1 MTKESEVRRGSQER
15 RCRGEGGRELPTE
28 DGGRRFCGSG
38 EEILANGKRFLLEVI
53 SELLLDS
60 LAPLNYINSTSERFV
75 KKRKQL
81 TVFFFYKFSS

>member
-1 MTKESEVRRGSQER
+1 MTKESEARRGSQER

-28 DGGRRFCGSG
+28 DGGRRFCGSA

-60 LAPLNYINSTSERFV
+60 LAPPNYVTWAEEGDS
-75 KKRKQL
+75 
-81 TVFFFYKFSS
+81 

>member
-1 MTKESEVRRGSQER
+1 MTKESEVRRGSQAR

-28 DGGRRFCGSG
+28 DGGRRFCGSA

-60 LAPLNYINSTSERFV
+60 LAPLNYATWAEEGES
-75 KKRKQL
+75 
-81 TVFFFYKFSS
+81 

>member
-1 MTKESEVRRGSQER
+1 MAEGRGLDKRR

-38 EEILANGKRFLLEVI
+38 EEMLANGKRFLLEVI

-60 LAPLNYINSTSERFV
+60 LAPLNYATWAEEGES
-75 KKRKQL
+75 
-81 TVFFFYKFSS
+81 

>member
-1 MTKESEVRRGSQER
+1 MTKESEVRRGSQAR

-28 DGGRRFCGSG
+28 DGGRRFCGSA

-60 LAPLNYINSTSERFV
+60 LALLNYATWAEEGES
-75 KKRKQL
+75 
-81 TVFFFYKFSS
+81 

>member
-1 MTKESEVRRGSQER
+1 MTKESEAMRGSQER

-28 DGGRRFCGSG
+28 DGGRRFCGSA

-60 LAPLNYINSTSERFV
+60 LAPPNYVTWAEEGES
-75 KKRKQL
+75 
-81 TVFFFYKFSS
+81 